1 MRISDLGR
9 TQGALNTLHLHM
21 DSMERARN
29 QLGTG
34 KRILRPSDDVPGT
47 SRVLSLRSTIS
58 ANQQAQRNAED
69 GLTWVQLADTA
80 LQDVVSRLHRA
91 KELAVTGATST
102 SNVAGAGLAAEVS
115 ALRDD
120 LVELANTRH
129 QGRGLFAGFSGE
141 DAVAKVGSVW
151 TYQGDQGEISRRIG
165 EGTSVTVNV
174 TADDVFGFTGGR
186 DLFSVLDDLESRLL
200 AGDSAAV
207 GSTID
212 EIDAALD
219 DALAGL
225 SKLGGAGERLE
236 SARDRLTNDRLVLQ
250 ENLSSIEDADLAGA
264 VVGLEMQQASYQ
276 AALAAMRS
284 IDFAS
289 LAGFLG

>member
-1 MRISDLGR
+1 
-9 TQGALNTLHLHM
+9 
-21 DSMERARN
+21 MERARN